1 MIYLEITLKIEEQKR
16 GGAAEVYKKY
26 KAPFLN
32 QISGAKSKELLIRS
46 EDVQVLHGFE
56 SSEQADNYL
65 KSALFTN
72 DVVTELSPYLD
83 DAPDIRIYESV

>member
-1 MIYLEITLKIEEQKR
+1 MVYLEITLNIEEQKR
-16 GGAAEVYKKY
+16 GRAAEVYKKY

-32 QISGAKSKELLIRS
+32 QISGAKSKELLIRN

-56 SSEQADNYL
+56 SAEQADNYL
-65 KSALFTN
+65 KSSLFTN

-83 DAPDIRIYESV
+83 DSPDIRIYESV

>member
-1 MIYLEITLKIEEQKR
+1 MTYLEITLKIEEQQR

-32 QISGAKSKELLIRS
+32 QISGAKSKELLIRN

-56 SSEQADNYL
+56 SAEQANNYL
-65 KSALFTN
+65 KSSLFTN

>member
-1 MIYLEITLKIEEQKR
+1 MVYLEITLNIGEQKR

-32 QISGAKSKELLIRS
+32 QISGAKSKELLIRN

-56 SSEQADNYL
+56 NVEQANNYL
-65 KSALFTN
+65 KSSLFTN

-83 DAPDIRIYESV
+83 GSPEIRIYESV

>member
-1 MIYLEITLKIEEQKR
+1 MVYLEITLNIEEQKR

-32 QISGAKSKELLIRS
+32 QISGAKSKELLIRN

-56 SSEQADNYL
+56 SAEQAGNYL
-65 KSALFTN
+65 NSSLFTN
-72 DVVTELSPYLD
+72 DVVTELLPYLNGS
-83 DAPDIRIYESV
+83 PDIRIYETL

>member
-1 MIYLEITLKIEEQKR
+1 MTYLEITLKIEEQKR

-32 QISGAKSKELLIRS
+32 QISGAKSKELLIRN

-56 SSEQADNYL
+56 SAEQADNYL
-65 KSALFTN
+65 KSSLFTN